1 MTNFDTLK
9 NAETVEDAA
18 VILED
23 YTLDFHI
30 KRGRVNIAEWLGQET
45 ASKKELR
52 LKMLLALTKAM
63 GDMGDMED

>member
-9 NAETVEDAA
+9 NAETLEDAA

-30 KRGRVNIAEWLGQET
+30 NRGRVNICEWLKQET
-45 ASKKELR
+45 ASKKEIK
-52 LKMLLALTKAM
+52 LKMLLALTKSM
-63 GDMGDMED
+63 EDMEG